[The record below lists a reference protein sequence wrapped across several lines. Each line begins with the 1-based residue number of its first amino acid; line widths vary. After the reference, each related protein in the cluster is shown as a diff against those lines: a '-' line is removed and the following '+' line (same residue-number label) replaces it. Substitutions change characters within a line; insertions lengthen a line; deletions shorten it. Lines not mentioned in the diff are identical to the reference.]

1 MFFDRFTRDL
11 NFYRRYEHY
20 PHIMDGHYFDPVTL
34 YTLNPESIK
43 YIPPSI
49 TVAR

>member
-20 PHIMDGHYFDPVTL
+20 PHVMDGHYYDPVTL

-43 YIPPSI
+43 YIPPS
-49 TVAR
+49 TSVVQ